1 MGIFGLSFKVVFPL
15 LSLMVLGY
23 FLKTRG
29 LLDKSTIKSMNG
41 LIFRVFLPVNLF
53 MNIYSSDINKT
64 FDLFLVLYACVSLV
78 VIFIILC
85 LIVPAFIKD
94 RSDKSTVIQGISRSN
109 IILYGIFIV
118 EAISDSDG
126 LGLLGVMVAFVIP
139 LLNILAVL
147 IFEMNRGQKINAGKV
162 LKGIASNPLI
172 IASVLAVLMLS
183 LKINIPALITGTLD
197 NLSRIAAP
205 LSMVLLGG
213 TFVFS
218 SVKKHIVW
226 LAVSS
231 IVKLV
236 IFPAIFLSIAIL
248 IGIRGVEL
256 VVLMVVFGSPTAI
269 SSFSMAEEMGGNS
282 ALAGEII
289 MATSVV
295 SIVTIFFWVYLFNV
309 LNLI

>member
-1 MGIFGLSFKVVFPL
+1 MGVFGLSFKVVFPL
-15 LSLMVLGY
+15 LALMVLGY

-64 FDLFLVLYACVSLV
+64 FDLFLILYACVSLV

>member
-64 FDLFLVLYACVSLV
+64 FDLFLILYACVSLV